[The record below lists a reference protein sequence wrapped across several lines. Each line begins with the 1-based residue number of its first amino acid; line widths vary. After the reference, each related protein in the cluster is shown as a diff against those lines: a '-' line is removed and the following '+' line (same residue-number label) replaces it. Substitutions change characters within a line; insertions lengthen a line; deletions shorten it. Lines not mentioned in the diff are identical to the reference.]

1 MSVGGQ
7 RLVAERLVEDTG
19 LWGAL
24 LLYWQLEK
32 NCKDQV
38 GGWCGRWPQRT
49 RPQNCLSQ
57 LEGDNPPAKCAIR
70 EQKGSCR
77 NSYTSSQAVRAPAK
91 NEFLFQRQI

>member
-38 GGWCGRWPQRT
+38 GGGGGRGARGT
-49 RPQNCLSQ
+49 RPQTWFSH
-57 LEGDNPPAKCAIR
+57 LEGNNPPAKCAMR